1 MKNPF
6 PTSVIRILTVNRI
19 LRGIVQG
26 FLLARF
32 LPDIHDL
39 GWSTVAAGT
48 ILSGGLLFD
57 FLLTLFI
64 GHRSDRSDPTGILII
79 GEFITIASGAVFLLF
94 PSPVLLGTATF
105 LAGLGQRSNGSPGPF
120 APAEQSLILQNTHLP
135 MRFKNFSKNTAVG
148 LLGMSAGAFLGG
160 QSRWARIDSPML
172 NLKSAMIALV
182 LVSCINVLL
191 LWHLSRPA
199 KAIHSSGETV
209 RRPANPLTQTEK
221 RHLALLVSGN
231 LFAGIAIGLTDPT
244 IAYWFLL
251 RFHTSPDHVSFLL
264 ALSYLVSGVLS
275 FLLTFQTNSKKL
287 IRTAFVMQALALLSL
302 ALLPL
307 TSILFFAFALYTLRL
322 AFVRAPGGIRQ
333 GLAGEIV
340 HPDHAGWA
348 ASLHFSSLQGA
359 QIAGP
364 FLAGFFWKR
373 HWTNAPLF
381 LAGFSTAVSLI
392 LFLILYRNALGP
404 NRTHVTL
411 ASS

>member
-1 MKNPF
+1 MSF
-6 PTSVIRILTVNRI
+6 FTTSVIPVLTVNRI

-64 GHRSDRSDPTGILII
+64 GHHSDRSDPTGILIL
-79 GEFITIASGAVFLLF
+79 GEFITMATGAIFLLF
-94 PSPVLLGTATF
+94 PSPVPLGTATF
-105 LAGLGQRSNGSPGPF
+105 LAGLGQRSNGSPGPY
-120 APAEQSLILQNTHLP
+120 APAEQSLLLANSHNSV
-135 MRFKNFSKNTAVG
+135 RFKTFTKNTGIG
-148 LLGMSAGAFLGG
+148 LLGMAAGAFLGG
-160 QSRWARIDSPML
+160 QSHWARIDSPMI

-182 LVSCINVLL
+182 LTSLVNILL
-191 LWHLSRPA
+191 LRRTALRPRSA
-199 KAIHSSGETV
+199 SPNPI
-209 RRPANPLTQTEK
+209 RRSPANPLTQTEK

-251 RFHTSPDHVSFLL
+251 RFHTTPDHVSFLL
-264 ALSYLVSGVLS
+264 SLSYLVSALFS
-275 FLLTFQTNSKKL
+275 FLLTFQTSATRL
-287 IRTAFVMQALALLSL
+287 IRTAFIMQALALLSL
-302 ALLPL
+302 VLLPI
-307 TSILFFAFALYTLRL
+307 TSILFFAFMLYTLRL

-333 GLAGEIV
+333 AMAGEIV
-340 HPDHAGWA
+340 HRDHAGWA

-381 LAGFSTAVSLI
+381 LASFSTALSLI

-404 NRTHVTL
+404 NRTTVTVP
-411 ASS
+411 SP